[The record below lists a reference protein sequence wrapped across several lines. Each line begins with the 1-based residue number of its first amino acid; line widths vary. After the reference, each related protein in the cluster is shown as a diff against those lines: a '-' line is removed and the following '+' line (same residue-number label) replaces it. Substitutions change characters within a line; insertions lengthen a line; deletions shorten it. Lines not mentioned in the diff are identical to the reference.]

1 MHQEQQ
7 NQQAAKCKLHIQT
20 SSQVGFWYKF
30 TIFYTIQEI
39 YLTHGNISISKTEKA
54 TK

>member
-1 MHQEQQ
+1 MCQEQQ

-30 TIFYTIQEI
+30 TIFYTIQA
-39 YLTHGNISISKTEKA
+39 HGNISISKTEKA